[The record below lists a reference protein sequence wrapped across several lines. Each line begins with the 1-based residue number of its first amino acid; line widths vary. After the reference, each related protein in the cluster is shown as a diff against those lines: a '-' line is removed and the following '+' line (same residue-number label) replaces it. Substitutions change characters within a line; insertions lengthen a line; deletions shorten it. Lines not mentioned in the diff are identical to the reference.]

1 MKCKYCEAELEEG
14 VTLCP
19 ACGKDNAQEP
29 VKPAEEE
36 TVMEQAAEETAEE
49 KAEESKQEEPKQEE
63 SEKEEVKEVYKV
75 TPGKLA
81 AAIGI
86 CVVVLAVLIALM
98 ISGTTGK
105 VEEPTLGTDPV
116 GDIGLGD
123 GTVPV
128 YTLPGD
134 TGADDVTFKGTY
146 MASDEDVLANR
157 DTVVAKVGDAELTNA
172 MLQIYY
178 WSQVR
183 NFVDNY
189 GMYASLYGID
199 LTQPLDVQPC
209 MAYEGWTWH
218 QYFLY
223 AALNEWHMYQSMVNL
238 AEDADFQISETYRNY
253 IDGLP
258 AELEATAATA
268 GFESLEAMIKDEFGQ
283 TAALD
288 DFMGYTDNY
297 YIGYLYYNDMVSKLA
312 PTEEEITEY
321 YNQHKDEFAA
331 AGITE
336 ETLLVDVRH
345 ILIAPEGGTTDENGT
360 TTYSEQ
366 EWGDAE
372 KEANEILDLWLK
384 DNPTEESF
392 GKLANEHTD
401 DPGSSMLGGL
411 YSDVAESDN
420 FVPEFKAW
428 CFDPIRQVG
437 DYGIVKT
444 VHGYH
449 IMYFSGSR
457 LMWKSEAESGLL
469 NQMSNLLVEDALAAN
484 PLEVYYDKI
493 LLGEVTINVSGSYY
507 YG

>member
-14 VTLCP
+14 VSLCP
-19 ACGKDNAQEP
+19 ACGKDNA
-29 VKPAEEE
+29 EE
-36 TVMEQAAEETAEE
+36 TVTEQPVEETAEE
-49 KAEESKQEEPKQEE
+49 KVEESKQEDAEKEESKQEEA
-63 SEKEEVKEVYKV
+63 EKEEIKETYKV

-98 ISGTTGK
+98 ISGTTGST
-105 VEEPTLGTDPV
+105 EPTLGTDPV

-123 GTVPV
+123 GMVPV
-128 YTLPGD
+128 YTLPAD

-146 MASDEDVLANR
+146 MASDEEVLAAR
-157 DTVVAKVGDAELTNA
+157 DTVVAKIGDAELTNA

-223 AALNEWHMYQSMVNL
+223 AALSEWQMYQSMVNL
-238 AEDADFQISETYRNY
+238 AEDANFQISETYRDY

-258 AELEATAATA
+258 AELEATAAAA
-268 GFESLEAMIKDEFGQ
+268 GFESLDAMIKDEFGQ
-283 TAALD
+283 TAVLD

-297 YIGYLYYNDMVSKLA
+297 YVGYLYYNDMVAKLA
-312 PTEEEITEY
+312 PTEAEIRAY
-321 YNQHKDEFAA
+321 YEQHAGEFAA

-345 ILIAPEGGTTDENGT
+345 ILIAPQGGTVDETGAT
-360 TTYSEQ
+360 VYSEQ

-384 DNPTEESF
+384 NDPTESSF
-392 GKLANEHTD
+392 GQLANEHTD
-401 DPGSSMLGGL
+401 DPGSSMFGGL
-411 YSDVAESDN
+411 YTDVAEGEM
-420 FVPEFKAW
+420 VTEFNDW
-428 CFDPIRQVG
+428 CFDPARQVG

-444 VHGYH
+444 VYGYH

-457 LMWKSEAESGLL
+457 PMWIGEAESGLL
-469 NQMSNLLVEDALAAN
+469 NQMSNQLVDDALAAN
-484 PLEVYYDKI
+484 ELEVYYDKI
-493 LLGEVTINVSGSYY
+493 LLGQVTISVS